1 MEYSD
6 LSGRSCYLDLP
17 SNSCTSLKMKHVLQ
31 ILGVKELT
39 KHIIANITNTQLE
52 NKIYKFL
59 LPGFFAEGRPDL
71 MAEPSNK

>member
-1 MEYSD
+1 
-6 LSGRSCYLDLP
+6 
-17 SNSCTSLKMKHVLQ
+17 MKHVLQ